1 VTDIDAVSRIRYA
14 GGVNPIDHAVQ
25 LIAFDLEA
33 RDEAHACRLHP
44 EIPLMQLDQSDAA
57 YARRIVGKL
66 LDAGWAPPQVDR
78 TREAS

>member
-1 VTDIDAVSRIRYA
+1 VTDIDAASRIRYA

-25 LIAFDLEA
+25 LIVFDLEA
-33 RDEAHACRLHP
+33 RDEAHAGRLHP
-44 EIPLMQLDQSDAA
+44 GIPLMQLDQSDAA

-66 LDAGWAPPQVDR
+66 LDAGWAPPQVEP